1 MVEIS
6 KIKND
11 SLFAETSFFLRYTE
25 VSPDQFLTGIG
36 SKEEFVLEWVRVFH
50 HYGFIGVI
58 VSLDKL
64 IHQYYD
70 NDTQSWWDEALSTM
84 EHHEMIHPIRQAFCK
99 YAENRMAV
107 FGNLKHFM
115 APNAEIQTKIW
126 EAYPADKVRILKENT
141 EFNVGFL
148 SVGRFDITDE
158 YCELLEQYGLPAL
171 FELAN
176 QRDDIFQSN
185 PRQEAIVRKL
195 CRDYVSELT
204 FIYMPHFLNRC
215 DDVFRFSESELE
227 QMRPAGFRNLIMK
240 SSDHER
246 FPTYL
251 TYGWVEK
258 LSELLCIHRK
268 YLPESDCYLLSQI
281 VIVLMQCAGMNAD
294 ASDAIIS
301 LLEQLNVREK
311 SSSIILMALYRAL
324 SLERNIYRTK
334 LFGVMQAIF
343 EHEKIPQQAIDWAKD
358 VYHFYQDY
366 AKDLAGRFDE
376 KYLKKRI
383 ESSDNDNNVLFYE
396 ACLFYLKNDIIDNDI
411 KWVSSAYFE
420 NNKLLSGLQQLIEQM
435 ENPEVEYQNK
445 LFAFHSFC
453 SLFFALFSYGK
464 TDPRLQK
471 QECNRLLN
479 LDSSGNADTY
489 EVFELYSPRQIQL
502 LRKYQQRAEAIIE
515 TIPSTHTVIKYKKLS
530 FNSNDS
536 RISKLE
542 EIVAQHDLAIN
553 KLDAYCKRASQT
565 FSFLLSSVRSND
577 EISKLLM
584 SAFSNNPEES
594 QKFCSSVYTLL
605 KEDNSN
611 IIDEKTSDNLF
622 SLAEMVES
630 AIDSSSKNEL
640 ACTIKEELP
649 TIIDNLIDCIPG
661 FDNIKRGIEITQSL
675 KVIFQAAVNVWKAK
689 HPRK

>member
-70 NDTQSWWDEALSTM
+70 NDTQSWWDEALLTM

-99 YAENRMAV
+99 YAENRMV
-107 FGNLKHFM
+107 VLGNLKHFM

-148 SVGRFDITDE
+148 YVGRFDITDE

-171 FELAN
+171 F
-176 QRDDIFQSN
+176 
-185 PRQEAIVRKL
+185 
-195 CRDYVSELT
+195 
-204 FIYMPHFLNRC
+204 FLNRC

-366 AKDLAGRFDE
+366 AKDLTGRFDE
-376 KYLKKRI
+376 QYLKKRI

-396 ACLFYLKNDIIDNDI
+396 ACLFHLRNDIIDNDI

-471 QECNRLLN
+471 QKCNRLLN
-479 LDSSGNADTY
+479 LDSPGNADTY

-542 EIVAQHDLAIN
+542 EIVAQHDLAIS

-605 KEDNSN
+605 KEDQSN

-675 KVIFQAAVNVWKAK
+675 KVIIQAAVSVWKAK

>member
-1 MVEIS
+1 M
-6 KIKND
+6 
-11 SLFAETSFFLRYTE
+11 
-25 VSPDQFLTGIG
+25 
-36 SKEEFVLEWVRVFH
+36 
-50 HYGFIGVI
+50 
-58 VSLDKL
+58 
-64 IHQYYD
+64 
-70 NDTQSWWDEALSTM
+70 
-84 EHHEMIHPIRQAFCK
+84 
-99 YAENRMAV
+99 
-107 FGNLKHFM
+107 
-115 APNAEIQTKIW
+115 
-126 EAYPADKVRILKENT
+126 
-141 EFNVGFL
+141 
-148 SVGRFDITDE
+148 GRFDITDE

-185 PRQEAIVRKL
+185 PRRKAIVRKL
-195 CRDYVSELT
+195 CCDYVSELT

-281 VIVLMQCAGMNAD
+281 VIVLMQCAGMNAE
-294 ASDAIIS
+294 ASDAIIP

-366 AKDLAGRFDE
+366 AKDLTGRFDE
-376 KYLKKRI
+376 QYLKKRI

-396 ACLFYLKNDIIDNDI
+396 ACLFHLRNDIIDNDI

-471 QECNRLLN
+471 QKCNRLLN
-479 LDSSGNADTY
+479 LDSPGNADTY

-502 LRKYQQRAEAIIE
+502 LRKYRQRAEAIIE

-542 EIVAQHDLAIN
+542 EIVAQHDLAIS

-584 SAFSNNPEES
+584 S
-594 QKFCSSVYTLL
+594 
-605 KEDNSN
+605 
-611 IIDEKTSDNLF
+611 LF

-675 KVIFQAAVNVWKAK
+675 KVIIQAAVSVWKAK

>member
-70 NDTQSWWDEALSTM
+70 NDTQSWWDEALLTM

-99 YAENRMAV
+99 YAENRMV
-107 FGNLKHFM
+107 VLGNLKHFM

-148 SVGRFDITDE
+148 YVGRFDITDE

-185 PRQEAIVRKL
+185 PRRKAIVRKL
-195 CRDYVSELT
+195 CCDYVSELT

-281 VIVLMQCAGMNAD
+281 VIVLMQCAGMNAE
-294 ASDAIIS
+294 ASDAIIP

-366 AKDLAGRFDE
+366 AKDLTGRFDE
-376 KYLKKRI
+376 QYLKKRI

-396 ACLFYLKNDIIDNDI
+396 ACLFHLRNDIIDNDI

-420 NNKLLSGLQQLIEQM
+420 NNKLL
-435 ENPEVEYQNK
+435 
-445 LFAFHSFC
+445 
-453 SLFFALFSYGK
+453 
-464 TDPRLQK
+464 
-471 QECNRLLN
+471 CNRLLN
-479 LDSSGNADTY
+479 LDSPGNADTY

-542 EIVAQHDLAIN
+542 EIVAQHDLAIS

-605 KEDNSN
+605 KEDQSN

-675 KVIFQAAVNVWKAK
+675 KVIIQAAVSVWKAK